1 MLTIGPV
8 LNRTSVGEVEKV
20 MPDVLQVH
28 TAEHDRSDRETA
40 AAIAVAMAM
49 AMALLM
55 DRAGAPA
62 VAVLE
67 PNMWRSYG
75 RREQL
80 LSRLQGAGQGARR
93 WR

>member
-8 LNRTSVGEVEKV
+8 LNRTSVEEVEKV

-49 AMALLM
+49 ALLM

-62 VAVLE
+62 AAVLE

>member
-49 AMALLM
+49 ALLM

-62 VAVLE
+62 AAVLE

>member
-1 MLTIGPV
+1 MM
-8 LNRTSVGEVEKV
+8 S
-20 MPDVLQVH
+20 DVLQVH

-40 AAIAVAMAM
+40 AAIAV

>member
-1 MLTIGPV
+1 M
-8 LNRTSVGEVEKV
+8 S
-20 MPDVLQVH
+20 DVLQVH

-49 AMALLM
+49 ALLM

-62 VAVLE
+62 AAVLE

>member
-8 LNRTSVGEVEKV
+8 LNRTSVEEVEKV
-20 MPDVLQVH
+20 MSDVLQVH

-49 AMALLM
+49 ALLM
-55 DRAGAPA
+55 DRAGAPGA
-62 VAVLE
+62 AVLE

>member
-1 MLTIGPV
+1 M
-8 LNRTSVGEVEKV
+8 NRTSVEEVEKV
-20 MPDVLQVH
+20 MSDVLQVH

-49 AMALLM
+49 ALLM

-62 VAVLE
+62 AAVLE